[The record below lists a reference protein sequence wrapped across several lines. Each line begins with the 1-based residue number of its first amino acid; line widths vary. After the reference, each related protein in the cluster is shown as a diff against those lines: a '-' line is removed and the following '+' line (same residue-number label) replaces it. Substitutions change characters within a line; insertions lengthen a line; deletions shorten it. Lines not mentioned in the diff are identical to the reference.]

1 MGVAGSLANTA
12 VEAAFHF
19 ADTVNVRAKTT
30 SGNASSLHIL
40 TSIYRQEGLTGFT
53 RGFSACF
60 YGSVF
65 CGFLYFSLYKLF
77 KLHLSGYLTPPPLFF
92 VASFIAELFT
102 LLVYYPFDLI
112 KCRLQSKNYIFKYK
126 NLPHAFM
133 KEIKEGSVLA
143 LYRGATPFLVTY
155 CLCVSIQFTIFES
168 MMAHFKRRY
177 GTDFE
182 KKEVTLNMTAAFL
195 GGAVGSGLT
204 NAFDVLTINKQT
216 DPKVQL
222 IEIARREGVNLLT
235 KGLLARVY
243 YNSMQSIVFFQLVLH
258 IGKVYDVELSDD

>member
-1 MGVAGSLANTA
+1 
-12 VEAAFHF
+12 
-19 ADTVNVRAKTT
+19 
-30 SGNASSLHIL
+30 
-40 TSIYRQEGLTGFT
+40 
-53 RGFSACF
+53 
-60 YGSVF
+60 
-65 CGFLYFSLYKLF
+65 
-77 KLHLSGYLTPPPLFF
+77 
-92 VASFIAELFT
+92 
-102 LLVYYPFDLI
+102 
-112 KCRLQSKNYIFKYK
+112 
-126 NLPHAFM
+126 
-133 KEIKEGSVLA
+133 
-143 LYRGATPFLVTY
+143 
-155 CLCVSIQFTIFES
+155 
-168 MMAHFKRRY
+168 MAHFKRRY

-222 IEIARREGVNLLT
+222 MEIARREGVNLLT